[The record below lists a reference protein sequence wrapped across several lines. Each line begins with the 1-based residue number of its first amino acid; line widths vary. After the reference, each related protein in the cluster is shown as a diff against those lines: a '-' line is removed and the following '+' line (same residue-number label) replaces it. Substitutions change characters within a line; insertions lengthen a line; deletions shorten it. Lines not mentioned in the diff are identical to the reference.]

1 MLDVRSSTNAAPA
14 AAIDP
19 SATTTISS
27 AIPISAAAIDTTAIG
42 VPTAV
47 NAAAIHAAA
56 VVSRDAI
63 AVIDDTSAER
73 GAEVPAGTTSI
84 ANLDEI
90 VLDCL

>member
-1 MLDVRSSTNAAPA
+1 LLDVRTSTNAAPA

-19 SATTTISS
+19 ASATISS
-27 AIPISAAAIDTTAIG
+27 AIAISATAIDTAAIG

-47 NAAAIHAAA
+47 NAAAIYAAA
-56 VVSRDAI
+56 VVARHAI